1 MFWTN
6 LKLRF
11 IIAGCIVSIIGVVM
25 LIIHGFS
32 VIYIGVII
40 AGLIVLVIGLIWK
53 FKVKPI
59 DKSPN

>member
-1 MFWTN
+1 MFWTD

-11 IIAGCIVSIIGVVM
+11 ILAGCIVSIIGVVL

-32 VIYIGVII
+32 FIYIGLII
-40 AGLIVLVIGLIWK
+40 AGIIILVIGLIWK
-53 FKVKPI
+53 LKVKHI